1 MICPTCHRTFAD
13 PDQLFCHDDGAR
25 LVLPPPVDPTL
36 ESGRDGGCPQTPGV
50 APPIVIPAIREAKV
64 HPTREVGA
72 VVEGRYVVRG
82 FLGEGGMARVY
93 LAEDVRSGERV
104 ALKILRREH
113 AGNRASRERFLREV
127 DVAATLVHPG
137 IARILD
143 AGERPD
149 RVPFMVL
156 EYLSGESMGDVLE
169 RERLFPEPWAL
180 ALVKEAA
187 SALAAAH
194 AAGVVHRDVKPDN
207 LFLTVDGRLKVADF
221 GFAKLKEG
229 SLTATGMTVGTVPYM
244 APEQALADPVD
255 GRTDVYG
262 LGVTLFH
269 MLTGS
274 LPFDSTSDSR
284 LIASHL
290 YDPPPAPSARLG
302 GLDPRVDGVV
312 QAALRK
318 RPDHRYPSMQ
328 ALLED
333 VERLLGQRP
342 GPVAPPPSPAAG
354 TDTYEPQNPLSRA
367 AARYLRGLLKG

>member
-1 MICPTCHRTFAD
+1 MICPTCRRAIAD
-13 PDQLFCHDDGAR
+13 PEQLFCHEDGAR
-25 LVLPPPVDPTL
+25 LVASVEMGEPPIPPARPVD
-36 ESGRDGGCPQTPGV
+36 V
-50 APPIVIPAIREAKV
+50 PAIREAVV
-64 HPTREVGA
+64 HPTREIGA
-72 VVEGRYVVRG
+72 VVEGRYVIRG
-82 FLGEGGMARVY
+82 FIGEGGMARIY
-93 LAEDVRSGERV
+93 LAEDVRSGEKV

-113 AGNRASRERFLREV
+113 AGNQGSRERFLREL
-127 DVAATLVHPG
+127 DVAATLVHPS

-169 RERLFPEPWAL
+169 RERRFAEPWAL
-180 ALVKEAA
+180 ALVKDAA
-187 SALAAAH
+187 SALVAAH

-207 LFLTVDGRLKVADF
+207 LFLTVDGRLKVVDF

-262 LGVTLFH
+262 LGVTMFH

-274 LPFDSTSDSR
+274 LPFDSASDAR
-284 LIASHL
+284 LVAAHL
-290 YDPPPAPSARLG
+290 YVPAPAPSSRCA
-302 GLDPRVDGVV
+302 GLDPRVDRVV
-312 QAALRK
+312 QAALHK
-318 RPDHRYPSMQ
+318 RPVHRYPTMQ

-333 VERLLGQRP
+333 VERILGQRP
-342 GPVAPPPSPAAG
+342 GPVAPPPPPAPDA
-354 TDTYEPQNPLSRA
+354 DTYVPENPMSRA
-367 AARYLRGLLKG
+367 AARYLRGLVP